1 MLKKFKL
8 ISLLAVALVLVPALT
23 SCGGKKQGDVLSVVP
38 ADAPVILYG
47 NCTETLQQLGIEKN
61 KINDPM
67 KSMLEEAGA
76 DISELEEKMPD
87 VDMFTKDAVAFIDGH
102 DFWIVAAL
110 DDAGKFKKFAEE
122 NDADITKEDGVEM
135 LELKDAKAILKDDFI
150 FFCMDMDKGEFVADA
165 DDVKKLL
172 DLGDESFV
180 KNEKTSGLAKKIIED
195 KPLFYGLVNLKK
207 LKSIV
212 DDSDYDQALAA
223 LGLVIEDVNY
233 VSGQFRLTADGMEA
247 EAMFLDSK
255 LQPAKSNIPLG
266 TIKASDLKYASVPDP
281 VYCAGVA
288 LTSKTISA
296 IFDFAAKFG
305 AMDPEIHQ
313 ILSGID
319 GTAGLVGSLNAGPN
333 TLAMMLTCTDN
344 ESATTFG
351 QMLAGTSR
359 DMEAKTSGNVLRIT
373 EKNGP
378 SATSAPS
385 FASEIDGCVAGGV
398 FDFTAFAKEAGL
410 SGEDAKLGTL
420 AVMLKSENGA
430 PVLRAVWNVKDPIK
444 TLLKIAEN
452 ADRLDD
458 ATERFYESTTIMTKN
473 SYNDYDTNVY
483 YDEYA
488 EYAVVDSVAY

>member
-47 NCTETLQQLGIEKN
+47 NASETLSQMGIEGD
-61 KINDPM
+61 KINDPL
-67 KSMLEEAGA
+67 KSLFQENGV
-76 DISELEEKMPD
+76 DIDEVQAKMPD
-87 VDMFTKDAVAFIDGH
+87 VDMFTQDCALFADKKSV
-102 DFWIVAAL
+102 WMVAAIK
-110 DDAGKFKKFAEE
+110 DSGKFKKFMEE
-122 NDADITKEDGVEM
+122 NDFDIEKEEGVEI
-135 LELKDAKAILKDDFI
+135 LSNRDFKAMLKDDF
-150 FFCMDMDKGEFVADA
+150 FFVCINLKKGEPVTDIEE
-165 DDVKKLL
+165 VKRLL
-172 DLGDESFV
+172 KLGDESFV

-266 TIKASDLKYASVPDP
+266 TIKASDLKYAGVPDP
-281 VYCAGVA
+281 AYCAAVA

-305 AMDPEIHQ
+305 AIDPEMHQ